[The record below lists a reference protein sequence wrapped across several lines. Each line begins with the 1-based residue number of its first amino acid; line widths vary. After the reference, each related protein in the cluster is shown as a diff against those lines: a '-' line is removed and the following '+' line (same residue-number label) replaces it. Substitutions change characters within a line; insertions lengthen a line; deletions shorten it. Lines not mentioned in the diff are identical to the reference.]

1 MGSTGLTRLSVVMAV
16 YNERRTLPQV
26 LESIRAVP
34 IPKEIVI
41 VDDAS
46 RDGTRDF
53 LRRLEGDLAE
63 ARRAGTC
70 DEKNEIRVFYQ
81 DRNRGKGA
89 ALRRGFAEATGDV
102 VLIQDADLEYD
113 PREYPRLLAPIL
125 EGKADAVYGSR
136 FLGFPK
142 RVLYF
147 WHRVGNSLL
156 TLASNVFTNL
166 DLSDMETGYKVFRAD
181 LIKDLPI
188 RSNRFGV
195 EPELTAKL
203 AKLGARIYEV
213 PISYAGRTYAEGK
226 KIRWTDGVVALWTIF
241 KFALVDDLGD
251 AGRRRRRLAE

>member
-1 MGSTGLTRLSVVMAV
+1 MKLSVVMAV

-46 RDGTRDF
+46 TDGTRDF
-53 LRRLEGDLAE
+53 LRRLEGELAE
-63 ARRAGTC
+63 ARRAGTF